1 MRYNVLIDWNMTS
14 YRGSQNEILILD
26 VIVLI
31 YPNTDLCACLHSGF
45 ILFYKNELD
54 FEKKKQAKLNHF
66 NRLIIIL
73 SKN

>member
-14 YRGSQNEILILD
+14 YRGSQNEIVILD

-31 YPNTDLCACLHSGF
+31 YPNMDLCACLHSGF
-45 ILFYKNELD
+45 ILFYKNELN
-54 FEKKKQAKLNHF
+54 FEKKQAKLNHF

>member
-14 YRGSQNEILILD
+14 YRGSQNEIQILD

-31 YPNTDLCACLHSGF
+31 YPNMDFCACLQSGF

-54 FEKKKQAKLNHF
+54 FEKNKPNLT
-66 NRLIIIL
+66 I
-73 SKN
+73 STD